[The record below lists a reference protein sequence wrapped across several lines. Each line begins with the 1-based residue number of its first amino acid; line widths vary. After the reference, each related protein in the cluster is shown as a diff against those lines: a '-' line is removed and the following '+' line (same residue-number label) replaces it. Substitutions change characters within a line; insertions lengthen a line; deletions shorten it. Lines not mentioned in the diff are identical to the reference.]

1 MQGFPLERYQ
11 PVFSLVTDT
20 AMPQKPIPIY
30 FIHSL
35 QHPYCRNTECEC
47 HRQQREVAKLLGLIN
62 DGIMTLREAA
72 DFGQEEENG

>member
-20 AMPQKPIPIY
+20 ATPQKPIPIY
-30 FIHSL
+30 YMHSL
-35 QHPYCRNTECEC
+35 EQPYCRNENCEC
-47 HRQQREVAKLLGLIN
+47 HRRQREVARLLTLIS

-72 DFGQEEENG
+72 DFAEGES

>member
-1 MQGFPLERYQ
+1 MQGFPLEQYQ

-20 AMPQKPIPIY
+20 ATPQKPIPIY

-35 QHPYCRNTECEC
+35 EQPYCRNENCEC
-47 HRQQREVAKLLGLIN
+47 HRRQREVAMLLGLIT

-72 DFGQEEENG
+72 DLTDGEG